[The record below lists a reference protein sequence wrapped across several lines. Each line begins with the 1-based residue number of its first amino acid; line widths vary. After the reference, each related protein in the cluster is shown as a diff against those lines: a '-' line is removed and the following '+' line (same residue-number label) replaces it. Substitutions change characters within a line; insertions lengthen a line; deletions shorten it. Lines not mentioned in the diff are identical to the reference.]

1 MIPDNGNSIH
11 MNQVIITDDN
21 IGIVVNINFSRKNN
35 VESNSFRTLM
45 TIISISIKYY
55 RY

>member
-1 MIPDNGNSIH
+1 

-35 VESNSFRTLM
+35 VESNSFRTLI
-45 TIISISIKYY
+45 TISISIDINSIDNIDDSTF
-55 RY
+55 